1 MIYLV
6 CLFAL
11 FVSIVILCRIKLFL
25 DELWRDKDTKHIK
38 RLLYIWCRI
47 SYYMSSV
54 VVLLGGLAAI
64 SALLLVM
71 DYLIVRFLWLSF

>member
-11 FVSIVILCRIKLFL
+11 FVSLVILGQICYYVR
-25 DELWRDKDTKHIK
+25 ELWRDKDTKHIK

-47 SYYMSSV
+47 SYYIGSV
-54 VVLLGGLAAI
+54 AVLLGGLAAI
-64 SALLLVM
+64 SALLLAM
-71 DYLIVRFLWLSF
+71 DYLIVRFLWTSF